1 MVMFSLRGEK
11 EGEWGER
18 KEGKDERMTGLG
30 FCGKTDREES
40 EESLKEGRDGSRR
53 SDGERE
59 GRKDERSERDGA
71 QERSR
76 LVLSVSRLSLTPEPP
91 LTGS

>member
-1 MVMFSLRGEK
+1 MGGK
-11 EGEWGER
+11 EG
-18 KEGKDERMTGLG
+18 GKDERMTGLG
-30 FCGKTDREES
+30 FCGKTDRKES
-40 EESLKEGRDGSRR
+40 EESLKVGRDGSQR

-76 LVLSVSRLSLTPEPP
+76 LVLSVSRLSLTPELP